1 MKTAVVY
8 SSKLGNTKLA
18 AEKIARAI
26 GADIFKL
33 GTDTVDVSQYERV
46 ILATGVYAG
55 KISKAMDEYISNND
69 VKKASLV
76 VTCMY
81 KGEKGAKQLEDIS
94 NRYGIADAIFF
105 NKADIKS
112 ESDDSKLAEYIKS
125 L

>member
-8 SSKLGNTKLA
+8 TSKVGNTKVA
-18 AEKIARAI
+18 AEKIAKAI

-33 GTDTVDVSQYERV
+33 GTDDVDISQYERV

-55 KISKAMDEYISNND
+55 KISKAMDGFISQND

-76 VTCMY
+76 ITCMY
-81 KGEKGAKQLEDIS
+81 KGEKGAKQLESIS

-105 NKADIKS
+105 NKSDIRNES
-112 ESDDSKLAEYIKS
+112 EDSKLAEYIKS